1 MIFIPSDVIGYAVN
15 IVVGF
20 ELGPTW
26 KNFIILSLNTSVTLR
41 IVEGLSP
48 KDTDFIF

>member
-1 MIFIPSDVIGYAVN
+1 MIFIPSDVTGYAVN
-15 IVVGF
+15 IVEGF